1 MTKITQKDKEY
12 DVFRYLMSPSL
23 FCRDILGF
31 EVKDFHK
38 EILEFQARNK
48 KTLVLS
54 PRSSGKSTIGTVGF
68 ALWKIVRNPNERILV
83 VSNTQS
89 QAESF
94 LYLIRT
100 HLESNEKLIDLF
112 GEFKGDKTW
121 TNTELEVRKPS
132 GYGKVAKEKTV
143 SALGVGGS
151 LIGKHFDCCVEGTEI
166 LTSKGLVPIED
177 LNVGDKVITHT
188 GYARNII
195 RKQKKRVNEIV
206 YGIRVS
212 GTSDYDYFTE
222 RHGILK
228 LKEDEFGYSS
238 EFVYASEIERGDYI
252 LYPRF
257 DNMETQHTITHAPTL
272 SEIRRILSYDETF
285 RLIGYWLAEGTF
297 SSEKEKGYRIRL
309 TFGKDEEDYVNDC
322 KHIVEDIL
330 EVPCH
335 ISDIT
340 PTSTIVVSFY
350 SEIFTN
356 ILKRFG
362 RLSYQKHIPLWCL
375 RLNKNKIANLV
386 LGYLLGDGCKHVGS
400 NCYTFCSVSKDLL
413 MNLKMLLL
421 KLGIYSSLHKH
432 HSGGYKM
439 VCGNMCHTRQA
450 YTLVVNAGKLNNVL
464 GKHKKYFDANNLV
477 DNKPQKLQWYEF
489 GKDYVVV
496 RVSDV
501 QQKVYNGDVYTIEV
515 DKDHT
520 YLTEGLI
527 NHNCILADDLVDDD
541 SCYTQAQRDKIE
553 EWFYM
558 VLLPMLEPDG
568 EMHICGT
575 RWAQDDLYGRLMNK
589 RKKDG
594 TPVYKTKVF
603 KIWKDEKKRISLW
616 EERFPPDYIDELK
629 DEAGTVWFSMQYMNE
644 VKDIGASPIRASW
657 LNYVSEQSV
666 PYERL
671 SIFQG
676 VDLSTGESKDYFGHC
691 TIGVDK
697 RNNDVYVLDTFED
710 KLTFLSQQE
719 KIIEFDRAWYPQ
731 VIGLETNGYQMVMAQ
746 ELIRKHG
753 NLPIRTIHQTKDK
766 ITRLMRVSPAFEM
779 GRVYFV
785 EKRCEPLINQILD
798 GDKAVNDDVRDAF
811 LNAYD
816 VAFPT
821 TKQIK
826 MNITWDKINANYIH
840 IR

>member
-151 LIGKHFDCCVEGTEI
+151 LIGKHYSCV
-166 LTSKGLVPIED
+166 
-177 LNVGDKVITHT
+177 
-188 GYARNII
+188 
-195 RKQKKRVNEIV
+195 
-206 YGIRVS
+206 
-212 GTSDYDYFTE
+212 
-222 RHGILK
+222 
-228 LKEDEFGYSS
+228 
-238 EFVYASEIERGDYI
+238 
-252 LYPRF
+252 
-257 DNMETQHTITHAPTL
+257 
-272 SEIRRILSYDETF
+272 
-285 RLIGYWLAEGTF
+285 
-297 SSEKEKGYRIRL
+297 
-309 TFGKDEEDYVNDC
+309 
-322 KHIVEDIL
+322 
-330 EVPCH
+330 
-335 ISDIT
+335 
-340 PTSTIVVSFY
+340 
-350 SEIFTN
+350 
-356 ILKRFG
+356 
-362 RLSYQKHIPLWCL
+362 
-375 RLNKNKIANLV
+375 
-386 LGYLLGDGCKHVGS
+386 
-400 NCYTFCSVSKDLL
+400 
-413 MNLKMLLL
+413 
-421 KLGIYSSLHKH
+421 
-432 HSGGYKM
+432 
-439 VCGNMCHTRQA
+439 
-450 YTLVVNAGKLNNVL
+450 
-464 GKHKKYFDANNLV
+464 
-477 DNKPQKLQWYEF
+477 
-489 GKDYVVV
+489 
-496 RVSDV
+496 
-501 QQKVYNGDVYTIEV
+501 
-515 DKDHT
+515 
-520 YLTEGLI
+520 
-527 NHNCILADDLVDDD
+527 LADDLVDDD
-541 SCYTQAQRDKIE
+541 SCYTQVQRDKIE

-575 RWAQDDLYGRLMNK
+575 RWAQDDLYGRLMQKK
-589 RKKDG
+589 RKDG

-603 KIWKDEKKRISLW
+603 KIWKDEKKRVSLW

-826 MNITWDKINANYIH
+826 MNITWDKINANYIR